1 MAHAVGDVV
10 KDVVN
15 VEDIGL
21 IGILVCAVNSV
32 GVVAAHCC
40 VGFVLLVV
48 EGVEIALL
56 MVTSYELENRLTLR
70 KGIFSEG
77 EEVGS
82 RVVSFELRR
91 G

>member
-32 GVVAAHCC
+32 DVVAAHCYM
-40 VGFVLLVV
+40 GFVL
-48 EGVEIALL
+48 
-56 MVTSYELENRLTLR
+56 
-70 KGIFSEG
+70 
-77 EEVGS
+77 
-82 RVVSFELRR
+82 
-91 G
+91 